1 MAKYFIQNL
10 VITGALSAFAA
21 TASFAEATPT
31 LATAQKAYVN
41 GKWKEAAAAYE
52 QVCPTQA
59 DSARTECYLWNILAL
74 SQTGVAADF
83 SKAGKRL
90 DSLIDKT
97 STQKPIY
104 ADLMMTKAQFQ
115 MYLGRYNK
123 AAESLIHAIETS
135 QPHQVTV
142 LQKVCSAVR
151 ERTRNDELNEAC
163 NNLGK
168 PKVAK
173 PVNATATEQAKAT
186 GAEQKPQAETKTADA
201 STKTSTTSATAT
213 STAATTNAPTATAT
227 TSTVAATTTTA
238 TAAAPKAA
246 VPAETKSEQSAVTS
260 SAWQLQLGAF
270 GVKSNADLL
279 VNNLKKR
286 NIACTIT
293 ENTLESGKTLYIV
306 RTGPF
311 DTKENAVD
319 YGAKKLAPLNVE
331 FQPMLVKQ
339 AL

>member
-1 MAKYFIQNL
+1 MAKYFIHNL
-10 VITGALSAFAA
+10 VITGALCAFAT
-21 TASFAEATPT
+21 TASFAEAAPT

-41 GKWKEAAAAYE
+41 GNWKVAAAAYE
-52 QVCPTQA
+52 QVCPNEPENT
-59 DSARTECYLWNILAL
+59 RTECYLWNVLAL
-74 SQTGVAADF
+74 SQTGIAADF

-97 STQKPIY
+97 NPQQAIY

-123 AAESLIHAIETS
+123 AAESLVHAIETS

-142 LQKVCSAVR
+142 LQKVCVAVQDR
-151 ERTRNDELNEAC
+151 AHSEDLNEAC
-163 NNLGK
+163 KNLGNPEAIK
-168 PKVAK
+168 QA
-173 PVNATATEQAKAT
+173 ATKREQAKAEQLASPNQPASST
-186 GAEQKPQAETKTADA
+186 PAANNDVAKVADTKAEPAPTKAPETK
-201 STKTSTTSATAT
+201 
-213 STAATTNAPTATAT
+213 
-227 TSTVAATTTTA
+227 
-238 TAAAPKAA
+238 
-246 VPAETKSEQSAVTS
+246 PAEDK

-279 VNNLKKR
+279 VDNLKKR
-286 NIACTIT
+286 NIACTISQ
-293 ENTLESGKTLYIV
+293 NTLESGKVLYIV

-311 DTKENAVD
+311 DTKESAVD

-331 FQPMLVKQ
+331 FRPMLVKQ

>member
-1 MAKYFIQNL
+1 MAKYFIHNL
-10 VITGALSAFAA
+10 VITGALCAFAT
-21 TASFAEATPT
+21 TASFAEAAPT

-41 GKWKEAAAAYE
+41 GNWKVAAAAYE
-52 QVCPTQA
+52 QVCPNEPENT
-59 DSARTECYLWNILAL
+59 RTECYLWNVLAL
-74 SQTGVAADF
+74 SQTGIAADF

-97 STQKPIY
+97 NPQQAIY

-123 AAESLIHAIETS
+123 AAESLVHAIETS

-142 LQKVCSAVR
+142 LQKVCVAVQDR
-151 ERTRNDELNEAC
+151 AHSEDLNEAC
-163 NNLGK
+163 KNLGNPEALK
-168 PKVAK
+168 QAAAK
-173 PVNATATEQAKAT
+173 REQAQ
-186 GAEQKPQAETKTADA
+186 AEQVKAEQAASAAPQASTTQSANNDATKTAESKVA
-201 STKTSTTSATAT
+201 TPAINAATAEPAQT
-213 STAATTNAPTATAT
+213 KAPET
-227 TSTVAATTTTA
+227 
-238 TAAAPKAA
+238 K
-246 VPAETKSEQSAVTS
+246 PAEAK

-279 VNNLKKR
+279 VDNLKKR
-286 NIACTIT
+286 NIACTISQ
-293 ENTLESGKTLYIV
+293 NTLESGKVLYIV

-311 DTKENAVD
+311 DTKESAVD

-331 FQPMLVKQ
+331 FRPMLVKQ

>member
-1 MAKYFIQNL
+1 MAKYFIHNL
-10 VITGALSAFAA
+10 VITGALCAFAT
-21 TASFAEATPT
+21 TASFAEAAPT

-41 GKWKEAAAAYE
+41 GNWKVAAAAYE
-52 QVCPTQA
+52 QVCPNEPENT
-59 DSARTECYLWNILAL
+59 RTECYLWNVLAL
-74 SQTGVAADF
+74 SQTGIAADF

-97 STQKPIY
+97 NPQQAIY

-123 AAESLIHAIETS
+123 AAESLVHAIETS

-142 LQKVCSAVR
+142 LQKVCVAVQDR
-151 ERTRNDELNEAC
+151 AHSEDLNEAC
-163 NNLGK
+163 KNLGNPEAMK
-168 PKVAK
+168 HAAAK
-173 PVNATATEQAKAT
+173 REQTQIEQAKA
-186 GAEQKPQAETKTADA
+186 EQVASTAPQASTTPSANNDAAKAAESKIPETKPVEA
-201 STKTSTTSATAT
+201 K
-213 STAATTNAPTATAT
+213 
-227 TSTVAATTTTA
+227 
-238 TAAAPKAA
+238 
-246 VPAETKSEQSAVTS
+246 

-279 VNNLKKR
+279 VDNLKKR
-286 NIACTIT
+286 NIACTISQ
-293 ENTLESGKTLYIV
+293 NTLESGKVLYIV

-311 DTKENAVD
+311 DTKESAVD

-331 FQPMLVKQ
+331 FRPMLVKQ

>member
-1 MAKYFIQNL
+1 MAKYFIHNL
-10 VITGALSAFAA
+10 VITGALCAFAT
-21 TASFAEATPT
+21 TASFAEAAPT

-41 GKWKEAAAAYE
+41 GNWKVAAAAYE
-52 QVCPTQA
+52 QVCPNEPEAT
-59 DSARTECYLWNILAL
+59 RTECYLWNVLAL
-74 SQTGVAADF
+74 SQTGIAADF

-97 STQKPIY
+97 NPQQAIY

-123 AAESLIHAIETS
+123 AAESLVHAIETS

-142 LQKVCSAVR
+142 LQKVCVAVQDR
-151 ERTRNDELNEAC
+151 AHSEELNEAC
-163 NNLGK
+163 KNLGNPEAQK
-168 PKVAK
+168 LAAAK
-173 PVNATATEQAKAT
+173 KEQAQTEQAKNN
-186 GAEQKPQAETKTADA
+186 PVA
-201 STKTSTTSATAT
+201 STAQQTSSNPSANNEVIK
-213 STAATTNAPTATAT
+213 AAD
-227 TSTVAATTTTA
+227 SKATTTVA
-238 TAAAPKAA
+238 T
-246 VPAETKSEQSAVTS
+246 VEPAQTKSPEAKPVEEK

-279 VNNLKKR
+279 VDNLKKR
-286 NIACTIT
+286 NIACTIIQ
-293 ENTLESGKTLYIV
+293 NTLESGKVLYIV

-311 DTKENAVD
+311 ETKESAVD

-331 FQPMLVKQ
+331 FRPMLVKQ

>member
-1 MAKYFIQNL
+1 MAKYFIHNL
-10 VITGALSAFAA
+10 VITGALCAFAT
-21 TASFAEATPT
+21 TASFAEAAPT

-41 GKWKEAAAAYE
+41 GNWKVAAAAYE
-52 QVCPTQA
+52 QVCPNEPENT
-59 DSARTECYLWNILAL
+59 RTECYLWNVLAL
-74 SQTGVAADF
+74 SQTGIAADF

-97 STQKPIY
+97 NPQQAIY

-123 AAESLIHAIETS
+123 AAESLVHAIETS

-142 LQKVCSAVR
+142 LQKVCVAVQDR
-151 ERTRNDELNEAC
+151 AHSEDLNEAC
-163 NNLGK
+163 KNLGNSEALK
-168 PKVAK
+168 QAAAK
-173 PVNATATEQAKAT
+173 REQAQ
-186 GAEQKPQAETKTADA
+186 AEQVKAEQAASAAPQA
-201 STKTSTTSATAT
+201 STTPSANNDAAKAAESKASAPAT
-213 STAATTNAPTATAT
+213 
-227 TSTVAATTTTA
+227 TVAAAEPAQTK
-238 TAAAPKAA
+238 APEAK
-246 VPAETKSEQSAVTS
+246 

-279 VNNLKKR
+279 VDNLKKR
-286 NIACTIT
+286 NIACTISQ
-293 ENTLESGKTLYIV
+293 NTLESGKVLYIV

-311 DTKENAVD
+311 DTKESAVD

-331 FQPMLVKQ
+331 FRPMLVKQ

>member
-1 MAKYFIQNL
+1 MAKYFIHNL
-10 VITGALSAFAA
+10 VITGALCAFAT
-21 TASFAEATPT
+21 TASFAEAAPT

-41 GKWKEAAAAYE
+41 GNWKVAAAAYE
-52 QVCPTQA
+52 QVCPNEPENT
-59 DSARTECYLWNILAL
+59 RTECYLWNVLAL
-74 SQTGVAADF
+74 SQTGIAADF

-97 STQKPIY
+97 NPQQAIY

-123 AAESLIHAIETS
+123 AAESLVHAIETS

-142 LQKVCSAVR
+142 LQKVCVAVQDR
-151 ERTRNDELNEAC
+151 AHSEELNEAC
-163 NNLGK
+163 KNLGNPEAQK
-168 PKVAK
+168 L
-173 PVNATATEQAKAT
+173 ATAKREQAQAEQAKAEQVAST
-186 GAEQKPQAETKTADA
+186 AQQASTTPSANNDATKAAESKAPETKPVEA
-201 STKTSTTSATAT
+201 K
-213 STAATTNAPTATAT
+213 
-227 TSTVAATTTTA
+227 
-238 TAAAPKAA
+238 
-246 VPAETKSEQSAVTS
+246 

-279 VNNLKKR
+279 VDNLKKR
-286 NIACTIT
+286 NIACTISQ
-293 ENTLESGKTLYIV
+293 NTLESGKVLYIV

-311 DTKENAVD
+311 DTKESAVD

-331 FQPMLVKQ
+331 FRPMLVKQ

>member
-1 MAKYFIQNL
+1 MAKYFIHNL
-10 VITGALSAFAA
+10 VITGALCAFAT
-21 TASFAEATPT
+21 TASFAEAAPT

-41 GKWKEAAAAYE
+41 GNWKVAAAAYE
-52 QVCPTQA
+52 QVCPNEPEAT
-59 DSARTECYLWNILAL
+59 RTECYLWNVLAL
-74 SQTGVAADF
+74 SQTGIAADF

-97 STQKPIY
+97 NPQQAIY

-123 AAESLIHAIETS
+123 AAESLVHAIETS

-142 LQKVCSAVR
+142 LQKVCVAVQDR
-151 ERTRNDELNEAC
+151 AHSEELNEAC
-163 NNLGK
+163 KNLGNPEAQK
-168 PKVAK
+168 LAAAK
-173 PVNATATEQAKAT
+173 KEQAQTEQAKNNQVAST
-186 GAEQKPQAETKTADA
+186 APQA
-201 STKTSTTSATAT
+201 STTPSANNDAAKAADSKPVASATV
-213 STAATTNAPTATAT
+213 TAE
-227 TSTVAATTTTA
+227 
-238 TAAAPKAA
+238 
-246 VPAETKSEQSAVTS
+246 PAQTKSPEAKPVEEK

-279 VNNLKKR
+279 VDNLKKR
-286 NIACTIT
+286 NIACTIIQ
-293 ENTLESGKTLYIV
+293 NTLESGKVLYIV

-311 DTKENAVD
+311 DTKESAVD

-331 FQPMLVKQ
+331 FRPMLVKQ

>member
-1 MAKYFIQNL
+1 MAKYFIHNL
-10 VITGALSAFAA
+10 VITGALCAFAT
-21 TASFAEATPT
+21 TASFAEAAPT

-41 GKWKEAAAAYE
+41 GNWKVAAAAYE
-52 QVCPTQA
+52 QVCPNEPENT
-59 DSARTECYLWNILAL
+59 RTECYLWNVLAL
-74 SQTGVAADF
+74 SQTGIAADF

-97 STQKPIY
+97 NPQQAIY

-123 AAESLIHAIETS
+123 AAESLVHAIETS

-142 LQKVCSAVR
+142 LQKVCVAVQDR
-151 ERTRNDELNEAC
+151 AHSEELNEAC
-163 NNLGK
+163 KNLGNPEAMK
-168 PKVAK
+168 QAAAKREQAQNEQATTEQVESTAPQASTTPATNNDAAKAAESKVAA
-173 PVNATATEQAKAT
+173 P
-186 GAEQKPQAETKTADA
+186 
-201 STKTSTTSATAT
+201 
-213 STAATTNAPTATAT
+213 AAT
-227 TSTVAATTTTA
+227 VA
-238 TAAAPKAA
+238 TAAPAQTKAPEAK
-246 VPAETKSEQSAVTS
+246 PAEEK

-279 VNNLKKR
+279 VDNLKKR
-286 NIACTIT
+286 NIACTISQ
-293 ENTLESGKTLYIV
+293 NTLESGKVLYIV

-311 DTKENAVD
+311 DTKESAVD

-331 FQPMLVKQ
+331 FRPMLVKQ

>member
-1 MAKYFIQNL
+1 MAKYFIHNL
-10 VITGALSAFAA
+10 VITGALCAFAT
-21 TASFAEATPT
+21 TASFAEAAPT

-41 GKWKEAAAAYE
+41 GNWKVAAAAYE
-52 QVCPTQA
+52 QVCPSEPEAT
-59 DSARTECYLWNILAL
+59 RTECYLWNVLAL
-74 SQTGVAADF
+74 SQTGIAADF

-97 STQKPIY
+97 NPQQAIY

-123 AAESLIHAIETS
+123 AAESLVHAIETS

-142 LQKVCSAVR
+142 LQKVCVAVQDR
-151 ERTRNDELNEAC
+151 AHSEDLNEAC
-163 NNLGK
+163 KNLGNPEAQK
-168 PKVAK
+168 L
-173 PVNATATEQAKAT
+173 ATAKREQAQAEQAKAEQVAST
-186 GAEQKPQAETKTADA
+186 AQQASTTPSANNDATKAAESKAPETKPVEA
-201 STKTSTTSATAT
+201 K
-213 STAATTNAPTATAT
+213 
-227 TSTVAATTTTA
+227 
-238 TAAAPKAA
+238 
-246 VPAETKSEQSAVTS
+246 

-279 VNNLKKR
+279 VDNLKKR
-286 NIACTIT
+286 NIACTISQ
-293 ENTLESGKTLYIV
+293 NTLESGKVLYIV

-311 DTKENAVD
+311 DTKESAVD

-331 FQPMLVKQ
+331 FRPMLVKQ

>member
-1 MAKYFIQNL
+1 MAKYFIHNL
-10 VITGALSAFAA
+10 VITGALCAFAT
-21 TASFAEATPT
+21 TASFAEAAPT

-41 GKWKEAAAAYE
+41 GNWKVAAAAYE
-52 QVCPTQA
+52 QVCPNEPETT
-59 DSARTECYLWNILAL
+59 RTECYLWNVLAL
-74 SQTGVAADF
+74 SQTGIAADF

-97 STQKPIY
+97 NPQQAIY

-123 AAESLIHAIETS
+123 AAESLVHAIETS

-142 LQKVCSAVR
+142 LQKVCVAVQDR
-151 ERTRNDELNEAC
+151 AHSEDLNEAC
-163 NNLGK
+163 KNLGNPEALK
-168 PKVAK
+168 QAAAKREQAQAEQVKAEQAASAAPQASTTPSANNDAAKTAESKTSAPATAVAAAETAQTKAPEAK
-173 PVNATATEQAKAT
+173 PAEAK
-186 GAEQKPQAETKTADA
+186 
-201 STKTSTTSATAT
+201 
-213 STAATTNAPTATAT
+213 
-227 TSTVAATTTTA
+227 
-238 TAAAPKAA
+238 
-246 VPAETKSEQSAVTS
+246 

-279 VNNLKKR
+279 VDNLKKR
-286 NIACTIT
+286 NIACTISQ
-293 ENTLESGKTLYIV
+293 NTLESGKVLYIV

-311 DTKENAVD
+311 DTKESAVD

-331 FQPMLVKQ
+331 FRPMLVKQ

>member
-1 MAKYFIQNL
+1 MAKYFIHNL
-10 VITGALSAFAA
+10 VITGALCAFAT
-21 TASFAEATPT
+21 TASFAEAAPT

-41 GKWKEAAAAYE
+41 GNWKVAAAAYE
-52 QVCPTQA
+52 QVCPNEPENT
-59 DSARTECYLWNILAL
+59 RTECYLWNVLAL
-74 SQTGVAADF
+74 SQTGIAADF

-97 STQKPIY
+97 NPQQAIY

-123 AAESLIHAIETS
+123 AAESLVHAIETS

-142 LQKVCSAVR
+142 LQKVCIAVQDR
-151 ERTRNDELNEAC
+151 AHSEELNEAC
-163 NNLGK
+163 KNLGNPEAMK
-168 PKVAK
+168 QAAAK
-173 PVNATATEQAKAT
+173 REQAQAEQVKAEQAASAAPQASTTPSANNDAAKAT
-186 GAEQKPQAETKTADA
+186 E
-201 STKTSTTSATAT
+201 SKTSAPATTVATAEPAQT
-213 STAATTNAPTATAT
+213 KAPEA
-227 TSTVAATTTTA
+227 
-238 TAAAPKAA
+238 K
-246 VPAETKSEQSAVTS
+246 PAEAK

-279 VNNLKKR
+279 VDNLKKR
-286 NIACTIT
+286 NIACTISQ
-293 ENTLESGKTLYIV
+293 NTLESGKVLYIV

-311 DTKENAVD
+311 DTKESAVD

-331 FQPMLVKQ
+331 FRPMLVKQ

>member
-1 MAKYFIQNL
+1 MAKYFIYNL
-10 VITGALSAFAA
+10 VIASALSAFIT
-21 TASFAEATPT
+21 TASFAETAPT
-31 LATAQKAYVN
+31 LASAQKAYVN
-41 GKWKEAAAAYE
+41 GNWKEAAAAYE

-74 SQTGVAADF
+74 SQTGVTADF

-90 DSLIDKT
+90 DSLIEKT
-97 STQKPIY
+97 NPQKSIY

-142 LQKVCSAVR
+142 LQKVCAAVQD
-151 ERTRNDELNEAC
+151 RTRNEELNEAC
-163 NNLGK
+163 KNLGNPDARK
-168 PKVAK
+168 TKTEQVASSKATEQVTNAEQKIEDSKTTPKAETAVTKAPEAK
-173 PVNATATEQAKAT
+173 PVE
-186 GAEQKPQAETKTADA
+186 EKT
-201 STKTSTTSATAT
+201 
-213 STAATTNAPTATAT
+213 
-227 TSTVAATTTTA
+227 
-238 TAAAPKAA
+238 
-246 VPAETKSEQSAVTS
+246 
-260 SAWQLQLGAF
+260 AWQLQLGAF

-293 ENTLESGKTLYIV
+293 QNTLESGKILYIV

-311 DTKENAVD
+311 DTKESAVD

-331 FQPMLVKQ
+331 FRPTLVKQ

>member
-59 DSARTECYLWNILAL
+59 ESARTECYLWNILAL

-151 ERTRNDELNEAC
+151 ERTRNEELNEAC
-163 NNLGK
+163 KNLGK
-168 PKVAK
+168 PQAPK
-173 PVNATATEQAKAT
+173 PANVNTTEQAQSAK
-186 GAEQKPQAETKTADA
+186 AEQKPQSTETQI
-201 STKTSTTSATAT
+201 
-213 STAATTNAPTATAT
+213 AAAPTATPPAT
-227 TSTVAATTTTA
+227 
-238 TAAAPKAA
+238 PKAPTP
-246 VPAETKSEQSAVTS
+246 VETKSPEQNTEAS

-311 DTKENAVD
+311 DTKESAVD

-331 FQPMLVKQ
+331 FRPMPLKQ

>member
-1 MAKYFIQNL
+1 MAKYFIHNL
-10 VITGALSAFAA
+10 VITGALCAFAT
-21 TASFAEATPT
+21 TASFAEAAPT

-41 GKWKEAAAAYE
+41 GNWKVAAAAYE
-52 QVCPTQA
+52 QVCPSEPEAT
-59 DSARTECYLWNILAL
+59 RTECYLWNVLAL
-74 SQTGVAADF
+74 SQTGIAADF

-97 STQKPIY
+97 NPQQAIY

-142 LQKVCSAVR
+142 LQKVCVAVQDR
-151 ERTRNDELNEAC
+151 AHSEDLNEAC
-163 NNLGK
+163 KNLGNPEALK
-168 PKVAK
+168 QAAAK
-173 PVNATATEQAKAT
+173 REQAQIEQAKA
-186 GAEQKPQAETKTADA
+186 EQVA
-201 STKTSTTSATAT
+201 STAQQTNTTTSANGAAKAT
-213 STAATTNAPTATAT
+213 ESKVATPATNAATAEPAQTKAPEA
-227 TSTVAATTTTA
+227 
-238 TAAAPKAA
+238 K
-246 VPAETKSEQSAVTS
+246 PAEAK

-279 VNNLKKR
+279 VDNLKKR
-286 NIACTIT
+286 NIVCTISQ
-293 ENTLESGKTLYIV
+293 NTLESGKVLYIV

-311 DTKENAVD
+311 DTKESAVD

-331 FQPMLVKQ
+331 FRPMLVKQ

>member
-1 MAKYFIQNL
+1 MAKYFIHNL
-10 VITGALSAFAA
+10 VITGALCAFAT
-21 TASFAEATPT
+21 TASFAEAAPT

-41 GKWKEAAAAYE
+41 GNWKVAAAAYE
-52 QVCPTQA
+52 QVCPNEPETT
-59 DSARTECYLWNILAL
+59 RTECYLWNVLAL
-74 SQTGVAADF
+74 SQTGIAADF

-97 STQKPIY
+97 NPQQAIY

-123 AAESLIHAIETS
+123 AAESLVHAIETS

-142 LQKVCSAVR
+142 LQKVCVAVQDR
-151 ERTRNDELNEAC
+151 AHSEDLNEAC
-163 NNLGK
+163 KNLGNPEALK
-168 PKVAK
+168 QAAAKREQAQAEQVKAEQAASAAPQASTTPSANNDAAKTAESKASAPATTLAAAEPAQTKAPEAK
-173 PVNATATEQAKAT
+173 PAEAK
-186 GAEQKPQAETKTADA
+186 
-201 STKTSTTSATAT
+201 
-213 STAATTNAPTATAT
+213 
-227 TSTVAATTTTA
+227 
-238 TAAAPKAA
+238 
-246 VPAETKSEQSAVTS
+246 

-279 VNNLKKR
+279 VDNLKKR
-286 NIACTIT
+286 NIACTISQ
-293 ENTLESGKTLYIV
+293 NTLESGKVLYIV

-311 DTKENAVD
+311 DTKESAVD

-331 FQPMLVKQ
+331 FRPMLVKQ

>member
-10 VITGALSAFAA
+10 VITSALCAFAT

-31 LATAQKAYVN
+31 LASAQKAYVS

-151 ERTRNDELNEAC
+151 ERTRNEELNEAC
-163 NNLGK
+163 KNLGK
-168 PKVAK
+168 PQAPK
-173 PVNATATEQAKAT
+173 PANVNTTEQAQTAK
-186 GAEQKPQAETKTADA
+186 AEQKPQSTETQI
-201 STKTSTTSATAT
+201 
-213 STAATTNAPTATAT
+213 AAAPTATPPAT
-227 TSTVAATTTTA
+227 
-238 TAAAPKAA
+238 PKAPTPVETKA
-246 VPAETKSEQSAVTS
+246 PTPVETKSPEQSTEAS

-311 DTKENAVD
+311 DTKESAVD

-331 FQPMLVKQ
+331 FRPMPLKQ

>member
-1 MAKYFIQNL
+1 MAKYFIHNL
-10 VITGALSAFAA
+10 VITGALCAFAT
-21 TASFAEATPT
+21 TASFAEAAPT

-41 GKWKEAAAAYE
+41 GNWKVAAAAYE
-52 QVCPTQA
+52 QVCPNEPENT
-59 DSARTECYLWNILAL
+59 RTECYLWNVLAL
-74 SQTGVAADF
+74 SQTGIAADF

-97 STQKPIY
+97 NPQQAIY

-123 AAESLIHAIETS
+123 AAESLVHAIETS

-142 LQKVCSAVR
+142 LQKVCVAVQDR
-151 ERTRNDELNEAC
+151 AHSEDLNEAC
-163 NNLGK
+163 KNLGNPEAMK
-168 PKVAK
+168 QAAAK
-173 PVNATATEQAKAT
+173 REQAQ
-186 GAEQKPQAETKTADA
+186 AEQVKAEQAASAAPQA
-201 STKTSTTSATAT
+201 STTPSANNDAAKAAESKASAPVAT
-213 STAATTNAPTATAT
+213 
-227 TSTVAATTTTA
+227 VA
-238 TAAAPKAA
+238 TAAPAQTKAPEAK
-246 VPAETKSEQSAVTS
+246 PAEAK

-279 VNNLKKR
+279 VDNLKKR
-286 NIACTIT
+286 NIACTISQ
-293 ENTLESGKTLYIV
+293 NTLESGKVLYIV

-311 DTKENAVD
+311 DTKESAVD

-331 FQPMLVKQ
+331 FRPMLVKQ

>member
-10 VITGALSAFAA
+10 VITGALCAFAT

-31 LATAQKAYVN
+31 LATAQKAYVS

-59 DSARTECYLWNILAL
+59 DSTRTECYLWNILAL

-151 ERTRNDELNEAC
+151 ERTRNEELNEAC

-173 PVNATATEQAKAT
+173 PANASTTEQAKAT
-186 GAEQKPQAETKTADA
+186 NAPAKA
-201 STKTSTTSATAT
+201 STTSATAT
-213 STAATTNAPTATAT
+213 STAATTNAPAASAAATPT
-227 TSTVAATTTTA
+227 AATTTA
-238 TAAAPKAA
+238 TTAAPKVT
-246 VPAETKSEQSAVTS
+246 VPAETKSEQSAGTS

-319 YGAKKLAPLNVE
+319 YGAKKLAPINVE

>member
-1 MAKYFIQNL
+1 MAKYFIHNL
-10 VITGALSAFAA
+10 VITGALCAFAT
-21 TASFAEATPT
+21 TASFAEAAPT

-41 GKWKEAAAAYE
+41 GNWKVAAAAYE
-52 QVCPTQA
+52 QVCPSEPEAT
-59 DSARTECYLWNILAL
+59 RTECYLWNVLAL
-74 SQTGVAADF
+74 SQTGIAADF

-97 STQKPIY
+97 NPQQAIY

-123 AAESLIHAIETS
+123 AAESLVHAIETS

-142 LQKVCSAVR
+142 LQKVCVAVQDR
-151 ERTRNDELNEAC
+151 AHSEELNEAC
-163 NNLGK
+163 KNLGNPEAQK
-168 PKVAK
+168 LAAAK
-173 PVNATATEQAKAT
+173 REQAQTEQAKAEQVAST
-186 GAEQKPQAETKTADA
+186 AQQTNTTPSANGAAKATESKAPETKPVEA
-201 STKTSTTSATAT
+201 K
-213 STAATTNAPTATAT
+213 
-227 TSTVAATTTTA
+227 
-238 TAAAPKAA
+238 
-246 VPAETKSEQSAVTS
+246 

-279 VNNLKKR
+279 VDNLKKR
-286 NIACTIT
+286 NIACTISQ
-293 ENTLESGKTLYIV
+293 NTLESGKVLYIV

-311 DTKENAVD
+311 DTKESAVD

-331 FQPMLVKQ
+331 FRPMLVKQ

>member
-1 MAKYFIQNL
+1 MAKYFIHNL
-10 VITGALSAFAA
+10 VITGALCAFAT
-21 TASFAEATPT
+21 TASFAEAAPT

-41 GKWKEAAAAYE
+41 GNWKVAAAAYE
-52 QVCPTQA
+52 QVCPNEPENT
-59 DSARTECYLWNILAL
+59 RTECYLWNVLAL
-74 SQTGVAADF
+74 SQTGIAADF

-97 STQKPIY
+97 NSQQAIY

-123 AAESLIHAIETS
+123 AAESLVHAIETS

-142 LQKVCSAVR
+142 LQKVCVAVQDR
-151 ERTRNDELNEAC
+151 AHSEDLNEAC
-163 NNLGK
+163 KNLGNPEAIK
-168 PKVAK
+168 QAAAK
-173 PVNATATEQAKAT
+173 REQAQTEQAKTEQVANAT
-186 GAEQKPQAETKTADA
+186 QSTSAAPKTNSAPAANNGAAKAAETK
-201 STKTSTTSATAT
+201 
-213 STAATTNAPTATAT
+213 
-227 TSTVAATTTTA
+227 V
-238 TAAAPKAA
+238 A
-246 VPAETKSEQSAVTS
+246 VPAATVATAEPAQTKAPEAKPVEEK

-279 VNNLKKR
+279 VDNLKKR
-286 NIACTIT
+286 NIACTISQ
-293 ENTLESGKTLYIV
+293 NTLESGKVLYIV

-311 DTKENAVD
+311 DTKESAVD

-331 FQPMLVKQ
+331 FRPMLVKQ

>member
-1 MAKYFIQNL
+1 MAKYFIHNL
-10 VITGALSAFAA
+10 VITGALCAFAT
-21 TASFAEATPT
+21 TASFAEAAPT

-41 GKWKEAAAAYE
+41 GNWKVAAAAYE
-52 QVCPTQA
+52 QVCPNEPENT
-59 DSARTECYLWNILAL
+59 RTECYLWNVLAL
-74 SQTGVAADF
+74 SQTGIAADF

-97 STQKPIY
+97 NPQQAIY

-123 AAESLIHAIETS
+123 AAESLVHAIETS

-142 LQKVCSAVR
+142 LQKVCVAVQDR
-151 ERTRNDELNEAC
+151 AHSEELNEAC
-163 NNLGK
+163 KNLGNPEALK
-168 PKVAK
+168 QAAAK
-173 PVNATATEQAKAT
+173 REQAQIEQAKT
-186 GAEQKPQAETKTADA
+186 EQVASTAPQASTTPSANNDTAKAAESKA
-201 STKTSTTSATAT
+201 STPAT
-213 STAATTNAPTATAT
+213 
-227 TSTVAATTTTA
+227 TVAAAEPAQTK
-238 TAAAPKAA
+238 APEAKS
-246 VPAETKSEQSAVTS
+246 AEAK

-279 VNNLKKR
+279 VDNLKKR
-286 NIACTIT
+286 NIACTISQ
-293 ENTLESGKTLYIV
+293 NTLESGKVLYIV

-311 DTKENAVD
+311 DTKESAVD

-331 FQPMLVKQ
+331 FRPMLVKQ